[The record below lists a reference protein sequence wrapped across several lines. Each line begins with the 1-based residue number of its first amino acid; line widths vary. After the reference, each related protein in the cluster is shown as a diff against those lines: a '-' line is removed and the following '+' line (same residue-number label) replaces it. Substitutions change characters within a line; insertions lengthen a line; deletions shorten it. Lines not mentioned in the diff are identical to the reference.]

1 MKKIFTK
8 DNFMRWK
15 EIFKDTFTGFLEDKG
30 LKLSA
35 SLSYY
40 TLFSI
45 APLLLLIISVA
56 GIFLG
61 ADAAQG
67 KLFSEINGLLGD
79 EAAAQVQEVIANLRL
94 NGKSTKAVIIG
105 SVTLLIGATTVFG
118 EIQDS
123 INMIWRVKAKP
134 KRGWIKMIKD
144 RLMSSSLIVVLGFLL
159 LVTLLVNGILSG
171 LGDYLRIYIPYIT
184 LVVFNVLNVVIGF
197 GVIAILFGTIFKV
210 LPDAKI
216 AWKDVRVGAFFTAI
230 LFMLGRYGISFYIE
244 TAGTASLYGAAGS
257 IIIIL
262 LWVYYT
268 AAILYLGAEFT
279 RAYADHSGIKII
291 PAEYAVF
298 VKQTEVELEG
308 ECIELGTKEKIAAE
322 CDDAAEAKAVDPNDD
337 IAAECEGNEVTKKD

>member
-1 MKKIFTK
+1 MKNIFTK
-8 DNFMRWK
+8 ATFTKSK
-15 EIFKDTFTGFLEDKG
+15 EILKDTFTGFLEDKG

-67 KLFSEINGLLGD
+67 KLFSEINGLLGNT
-79 EAAAQVQEVIANLRL
+79 AAAQVQETIANLRL
-94 NGKSTKAVIIG
+94 NGESNMAVIIG
-105 SVTLLIGATTVFG
+105 SLTLLIGATTVFG

-134 KRGWIKMIKD
+134 KRGWVKMLKD
-144 RLMSSSLIVVLGFLL
+144 RLLSSSLIVVLGFLL
-159 LVTLLVNGILSG
+159 LVTLIVNGVLTG
-171 LGDYLRIYIPYIT
+171 LGNYLRLYFPDVTIII
-184 LVVFNVLNVVIGF
+184 FNILNVVIGF
-197 GVIAILFGTIFKV
+197 AVIAILFGTIFKI

-216 AWKDVRVGAFFTAI
+216 AWKDVRVGAFFTAV

-279 RAYADHSGIKII
+279 RAYAEHSGIKIV
-291 PAEYAVF
+291 PAEYAVY
-298 VKQTEVELEG
+298 VELTEKEIEG
-308 ECIELGTKEKIAAE
+308 ECINTGTKEKIAAE
-322 CDDAAEAKAVDPNDD
+322 CEEK
-337 IAAECEGNEVTKKD
+337 EETKED